1 MGRKERGDFC
11 RKRESRGWWRGSSFA
26 GGKRESRTR
35 PGLGEVNG
43 WPGPSSRVLLF
54 AFRGLQPAR
63 NRRRARFARAK
74 EGGLRRRGPRAETDR
89 ARAAQLTETVGR
101 SVGQGR
107 SARRPQDCSPSR
119 FAHKA
124 GRLRFRCGSLGLS
137 PKRPAA
143 ASAVSAGK
151 PHPPPPPFL
160 LRYHF
165 WQLRCRYR
173 TRAASGGARS
183 SWKQG
188 RRRDNPTQVLTR
200 NACWDMPSSCGA
212 CKPARV
218 PAALVLPPRRPLKA
232 VRSF

>member
-26 GGKRESRTR
+26 GGKRGSRTR

-43 WPGPSSRVLLF
+43 WPGPGSRVLLF

-151 PHPPPPPFL
+151 PHPPPSSL
-160 LRYHF
+160 GV
-165 WQLRCRYR
+165 
-173 TRAASGGARS
+173 TSG
-183 SWKQG
+183 
-188 RRRDNPTQVLTR
+188 
-200 NACWDMPSSCGA
+200 SCGA
-212 CKPARV
+212 DIAR
-218 PAALVLPPRRPLKA
+218 ARHQAGLVAVGSKA
-232 VRSF
+232 GDATTQRKY